1 MLRRHENGA
10 STFAGKD
17 LFGRV
22 DLRVD
27 RGKLGNDMKIRDALR
42 ADNPVRLFARVT
54 DDTEVVPLNSEN
66 GTTVGES
73 PVKQKRVLRRHK
85 KAPFEN
91 EVLKKSTQ
99 SGGRSERSD
108 MTGRVANRTTVGESP
123 RKQKRV
129 LCRHKKAP
137 FENEV

>member
-27 RGKLGNDMKIRDALR
+27 RGKLGNDMKIGDALR

-91 EVLKKSTQ
+91 EVLKKVP
-99 SGGRSERSD
+99 
-108 MTGRVANRTTVGESP
+108 RVGVVPSVAT
-123 RKQKRV
+123 
-129 LCRHKKAP
+129 
-137 FENEV
+137 